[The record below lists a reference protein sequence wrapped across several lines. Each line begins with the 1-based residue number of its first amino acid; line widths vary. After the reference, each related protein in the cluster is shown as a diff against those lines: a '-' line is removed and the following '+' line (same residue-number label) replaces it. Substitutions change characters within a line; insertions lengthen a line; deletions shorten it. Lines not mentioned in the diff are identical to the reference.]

1 VNCLLPL
8 THSPNN
14 PRLQIALSYIFSESA
29 MPPFSKASQL
39 VYDIVLE
46 LSTVQS
52 KTLPGQPLIH
62 LNNHV
67 RTKKFLHDDLLSED
81 IERMAPRL

>member
-1 VNCLLPL
+1 
-8 THSPNN
+8 
-14 PRLQIALSYIFSESA
+14 

-67 RTKKFLHDDLLSED
+67 RTKKSLHDDL
-81 IERMAPRL
+81 